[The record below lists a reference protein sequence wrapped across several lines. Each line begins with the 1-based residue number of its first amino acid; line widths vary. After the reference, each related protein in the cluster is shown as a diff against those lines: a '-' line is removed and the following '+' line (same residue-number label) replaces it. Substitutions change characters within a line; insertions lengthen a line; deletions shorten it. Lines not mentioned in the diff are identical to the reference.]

1 MKKKFLSLMMA
12 AAVVATTSVS
22 AFAAD
27 VNQSYDVSDTNGRDV
42 QIGITGDVTDAG
54 NNVVPSAISVTVPT
68 TTTFK
73 VNSNGEFYAPD
84 IKITSDNDKEVE
96 VVAKSF
102 TDSTDDENN
111 SLTVV
116 KESDLP
122 NGASGNTR
130 LKVAL
135 KLKGTL
141 GSVALV
147 SKDGRDGLL
156 KDDGSEDADEDTV
169 LGTVTRTSPL
179 TLNLKGTVASNS
191 IAPSNPVNDRFTL
204 VLKIRKKA

>member
-42 QIGITGDVTDAG
+42 QIGITGDVTDG
-54 NNVVPSAISVTVPT
+54 SNNVVPSTISVTVPT
-68 TTTFK
+68 ATTFK
-73 VNSNGEFYAPD
+73 VNSNGTFYAPD
-84 IKITSDNDKEVE
+84 IKITSDNDEEVQ

-102 TDSTDDENN
+102 TDSTDDEAN

-116 KESDLP
+116 KESELP
-122 NGASGNTR
+122 TDGSANSR

-135 KLKGTL
+135 KLKGTS
-141 GSVALV
+141 GSVALA
-147 SKDGRDGLL
+147 SKNAKDGLL
-156 KDDGSEDADEDTV
+156 KADESDNAGENAV

-179 TLNLKGTVASNS
+179 TLNLEGKVGANSVAP
-191 IAPSNPVNDRFTL
+191 AKAVNDRFTL
-204 VLKIRKKA
+204 VLKIRKTR

>member
-22 AFAAD
+22 AFAE
-27 VNQSYDVSDTNGRDV
+27 NYDVSDTTGRDV
-42 QIGITGDVTDAG
+42 QIGITGDVTDS
-54 NNVVPSAISVTVPT
+54 NNTVAPSTISVTVPT
-68 TTTFK
+68 STTFK
-73 VNSNGEFYAPD
+73 VNSNGTFYAPD
-84 IKITSDNDKEVE
+84 IRITSDNDEEVQ

-102 TDSTDDENN
+102 TDSTDDETN

-116 KESDLP
+116 KESELP
-122 NGASGNTR
+122 GDNSANSR

-135 KLKGTL
+135 KLKGSS

-147 SKDGRDGLL
+147 SKIGRDGLL
-156 KDDGSEDADEDTV
+156 KADESANADENTV

-179 TLNLKGTVASNS
+179 TLNLEGKVGANS
-191 IAPSNPVNDRFTL
+191 IAPTKPVNDRFTL
-204 VLKIRKKA
+204 VLKIRKTR

>member
-1 MKKKFLSLMMA
+1 MMA

-42 QIGITGDVTDAG
+42 QIGITGNVTDS
-54 NNVVPSAISVTVPT
+54 NNTVAPSTISVTVPT
-68 TTTFK
+68 STTFK
-73 VNSNGEFYAPD
+73 VNSNKTFYAPD
-84 IKITSDNDKEVE
+84 IKITSDNDEEVQ

-102 TDSTDDENN
+102 TDSTDDEAN
-111 SLTVV
+111 SLTIV
-116 KESDLP
+116 KENELP
-122 NGASGNTR
+122 SEASANSR

-135 KLKGTL
+135 KLKGTS

-147 SKDGRDGLL
+147 SKNGRNGLL
-156 KDDGSEDADEDTV
+156 KADESGDADENTV

-179 TLNLKGTVASNS
+179 TLNLEGKVAPNS
-191 IAPSNPVNDRFTL
+191 TAPANPVNDRFTL
-204 VLKIRKKA
+204 VLKIRKTR